1 MHITPPH
8 LQKLNE
14 APIGELDEDNAAQLT
29 EWKTYPAFPTILG
42 SMVISGPVAV
52 APAIP
57 VIPVD
62 HTIPAVPATPCSCLR
77 LYVWLFCLQILEDS
91 DEVHYNKEL
100 LRRKLHRSSPP

>member
-29 EWKTYPAFPTILG
+29 EWKNYPAFPTILG
-42 SMVISGPVAV
+42 RTSMVISGPVAV

-62 HTIPAVPATPCSCLR
+62 HTIPIGPTIPAGPATPCSCL
-77 LYVWLFCLQILEDS
+77 
-91 DEVHYNKEL
+91 
-100 LRRKLHRSSPP
+100 